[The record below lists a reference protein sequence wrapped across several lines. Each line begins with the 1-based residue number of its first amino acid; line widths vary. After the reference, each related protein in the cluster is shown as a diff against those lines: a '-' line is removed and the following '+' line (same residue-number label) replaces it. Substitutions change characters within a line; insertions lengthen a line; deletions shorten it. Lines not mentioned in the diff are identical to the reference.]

1 MQSKA
6 IEFNEIKSGG
16 ASKSNEPNGKSSNFD
31 FASNDKVWSKVPR
44 LENYWSICLQIS
56 IIIVSNECN
65 CFTDSI
71 DRNVEEK
78 V

>member
-1 MQSKA
+1 MRDIFCKQR
-6 IEFNEIKSGG
+6 GG
-16 ASKSNEPNGKSSNFD
+16 GGRGGGTNN
-31 FASNDKVWSKVPR
+31 KVWLKVPG